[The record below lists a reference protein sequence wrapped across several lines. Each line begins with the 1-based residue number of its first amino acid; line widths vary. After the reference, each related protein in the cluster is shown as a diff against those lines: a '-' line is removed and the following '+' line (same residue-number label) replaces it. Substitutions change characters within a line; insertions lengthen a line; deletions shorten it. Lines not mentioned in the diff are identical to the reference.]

1 MGAQLASWSVL
12 VLFASWQSVEPH
24 LQRNRVPKGTII
36 ATLNKQTNAAVLD
49 SMKQRFADLAPWR
62 CSRTFTNDQLRPELN
77 MAAGR
82 GRSWTV
88 VDGSVYFSSFTDGRT
103 IDPQAW
109 RPRPADAGRRH
120 GFGR

>member
-49 SMKQRFADLAPWR
+49 SMKQRFAGAVAVQPDFHQRPAPAR
-62 CSRTFTNDQLRPELN
+62 AEY
-77 MAAGR
+77 G
-82 GRSWTV
+82 GGSWTV

-109 RPRPADAGRRH
+109 RPRPAEAGRRH
-120 GFGR
+120 GIGR

>member
-24 LQRNRVPKGTII
+24 LQWNRVPKGTII

-49 SMKQRFADLAPWR
+49 SMKQRFADLGAVAVQPDFHQRPAPAR
-62 CSRTFTNDQLRPELN
+62 AEY
-77 MAAGR
+77 G

-88 VDGSVYFSSFTDGRT
+88 VDGSVYFSSFTDGL
-103 IDPQAW
+103 DDVGE
-109 RPRPADAGRRH
+109 RPLNR
-120 GFGR
+120 